1 MQVISSEETKTRNH
15 LMDNIKGILMISVIT
30 AHYLRVGGSF
40 QLSSFDGT
48 VYHSV
53 LFHNAGLFI
62 LFRIF
67 FQKSAEMQRRSCE
80 KFSFT
85 VYNYDAIDVYK
96 QVYTFRQCGA

>member
-48 VYHSV
+48 VYITAFS
-53 LFHNAGLFI
+53 FI
-62 LFRIF
+62 MQGFFRIF

>member
-48 VYHSV
+48 VYILSLIHIYMLV
-53 LFHNAGLFI
+53 LT
-62 LFRIF
+62 
-67 FQKSAEMQRRSCE
+67 K
-80 KFSFT
+80 
-85 VYNYDAIDVYK
+85 VK
-96 QVYTFRQCGA
+96 QYARKT